1 MFDREDAKVVGTMAI
16 MVIIAFVGLLIIAAA
31 AGLAVNV
38 FRLAGGF

>member
-1 MFDREDAKVVGTMAI
+1 MIDGEDMKVIGA
-16 MVIIAFVGLLIIAAA
+16 GLLIVLAAFVAVLVVAAA